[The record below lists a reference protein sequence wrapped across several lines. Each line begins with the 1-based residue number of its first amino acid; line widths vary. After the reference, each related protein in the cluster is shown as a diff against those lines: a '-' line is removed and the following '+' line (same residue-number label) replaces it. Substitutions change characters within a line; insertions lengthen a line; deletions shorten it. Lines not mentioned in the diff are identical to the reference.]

1 MDQIVITGNGPLH
14 GEVRVAGAKNAA
26 LPIIAAALL
35 TGEPLRVSNVP
46 EIRDIHTAIKLM
58 QLLGAQVEFA
68 DGELCIDCG
77 ELSSVRAPYELVKTM
92 RASILW
98 LGPLLARFGEADVSL
113 PGGCAIGTRPVNE
126 HISGLRAMG
135 ADIDIEAGYIK
146 AKAQRLRGAHYAF
159 DVPSVTATENLLMA
173 AALAEGTTV
182 LENCALE
189 PEVEDLAVLLQQMG
203 AGISGAGT
211 STITIEGVS
220 SLHGTT
226 HRVPPDR
233 IETGTFLVAAA
244 ATRGRIRVVDTN
256 PDFLQHVLG
265 KLAQSGAQLE
275 LGADWIELDTQGRR
289 PQAVNVTTAPH
300 PAFPTDMQA
309 QFMALNALAEGS
321 ATVVE
326 NIFENRFMHVAE
338 LQRMGADIEL
348 QGHTAIVRGRPRLQ
362 GAQVMATDLRASA
375 CLIIAALAADGDT
388 TIDRVYHLDR
398 GYANIDTKL
407 AGLGALV
414 RRVKS

>member
-1 MDQIVITGNGPLH
+1 MDKIIITGNGPLR
-14 GEVRVAGAKNAA
+14 GEVRMAGAKNAA

-35 TGEPLRVSNVP
+35 TSEPLHISNIPGV
-46 EIRDIHTAIKLM
+46 RDITTVLQLM
-58 QLLGAQVEFA
+58 GLLGAQCERS
-68 DGELCIDCG
+68 GTELVID
-77 ELSSVRAPYELVKTM
+77 SSKVHSVHAPYELVKTI
-92 RASILW
+92 RASILL

-113 PGGCAIGTRPVNE
+113 PGGCAIGSRPVNE
-126 HISGLRAMG
+126 HIAGLEALG
-135 ADIDIEAGYIK
+135 AEINIEAGYIK
-146 AKAQRLRGAHYAF
+146 AKAKRLRGAHFAF

-173 AALAEGTTV
+173 ASLADGVTT

-189 PEVEDLAVLLQQMG
+189 PEIGDLALLLTAMG
-203 AGISGAGT
+203 ARITGAGT
-211 STITIEGVS
+211 GTITIVGAEH
-220 SLHGTT
+220 LHGAS

-244 ATRGRIRVVDTN
+244 ATRGAITVQDTN
-256 PDFLQHVLG
+256 PDFLHHVLG
-265 KLAQSGAQLE
+265 KLEQAGCQLK
-275 LGADWIELDTQGRR
+275 LGADWIHLDTGGKRCT
-289 PQAVNVTTAPH
+289 AVNIHTAPY

-348 QGHTAIVRGRPRLQ
+348 QGHTAIVRGRERLQ
-362 GAQVMATDLRASA
+362 GAPVMATDLRASA
-375 CLIIAALAADGDT
+375 SLIIAGLAADGDT

-407 AGLGALV
+407 AGLGAII
-414 RRVKS
+414 RRV

>member
-1 MDQIVITGNGPLH
+1 MEQLVITGNGPLR
-14 GEVRVAGAKNAA
+14 GEVGIAGAKNAA
-26 LPIIAAALL
+26 LPIIAASLL
-35 TGEPLRVSNVP
+35 SAEPLQISNIPGV
-46 EIRDIHTAIKLM
+46 RDIGTALQLM
-58 QLLGAQVEFA
+58 EMLGANVER
-68 DGELCIDCG
+68 DDSDLTIESSDIH
-77 ELSSVRAPYELVKTM
+77 SVRAPYELVKTM
-92 RASILW
+92 RGSILM

-113 PGGCAIGTRPVNE
+113 PGGCAIGSRPVNE
-126 HISGLRAMG
+126 HITGLEAMG
-135 ADIDIEAGYIK
+135 AEIEIEGGYIK
-146 AKAQRLRGAHYAF
+146 AKSSRLRGANYAF

-173 AALAEGTTV
+173 AALAEGTTT

-189 PEVEDLAVLLQQMG
+189 PEVGDLALLLQQMG
-203 AGISGAGT
+203 ARIEGAGT
-211 STITIEGVS
+211 GTITIEGVA
-220 SLHGTT
+220 SLHGAQ

-244 ATRGRIRVVDTN
+244 ATRGGIRVVNTN
-256 PDFLQHVLG
+256 PDFLHHVLQ
-265 KLAQSGAQLE
+265 KLEQAGARLE
-275 LGADWIELDTQGRR
+275 LGPDWIAIDTGGKRCR
-289 PQAVNVTTAPH
+289 AVNISTAPY

-348 QGHTAIVRGRPRLQ
+348 QGHTAIVRGRERLQ
-362 GAQVMATDLRASA
+362 GAPVMATDLRASA
-375 CLIIAALAADGDT
+375 SLIIAALAAEGET

-414 RRVKS
+414 RRI

>member
-1 MDQIVITGNGPLH
+1 MDKIVITGNGPLR
-14 GEVRVAGAKNAA
+14 GEVQVAGAKNAA

-35 TGEPLRVSNVP
+35 TPHALEISNVP
-46 EIRDIHTAIKLM
+46 NVRDIGTALELM
-58 QLLGAQVEFA
+58 EMLGADVQRSGT
-68 DGELCIDCG
+68 DLTLCCSQIDS
-77 ELSSVRAPYELVKTM
+77 LHVPYELVKTM
-92 RASILW
+92 RGSILM

-126 HISGLRAMG
+126 HISGLEAMG
-135 ADIDIEAGYIK
+135 ADVQIEGGYIK
-146 AKAQRLRGAHYAF
+146 AKANRLQGAHFAF

-173 AALAEGTTV
+173 ASLADGTTV

-189 PEVEDLAVLLQQMG
+189 PEIGDLALLLRQMG
-203 AGISGAGT
+203 ARIEGAGT
-211 STITIEGVS
+211 STITIEGVET
-220 SLHGTT
+220 LGGTA

-244 ATRGRIRVVDTN
+244 ATRGNIRVLDTN
-256 PDFLQHVLG
+256 PDYLQHVLG
-265 KLAQSGAQLE
+265 KLEQAGAKLT
-275 LGADWIELDTQGRR
+275 LGSDWIHLDMDGTR
-289 PQAVNVTTAPH
+289 PSAVNITTAPY

-348 QGHTAIVRGRPRLQ
+348 QGHTAIVRGRERLQ
-362 GAQVMATDLRASA
+362 GAPVMATDLRASA
-375 CLIIAALAADGDT
+375 CLIIAGLAADGET
-388 TIDRVYHLDR
+388 VIDRVYHLDR
-398 GYANIDTKL
+398 GYANIDDKL
-407 AGLGALV
+407 AQMGAV
-414 RRVKS
+414 ISRI

>member
-1 MDQIVITGNGPLH
+1 MDKIIITGNGPLR

-35 TGEPLRVSNVP
+35 SPEPLRISNIPDV
-46 EIRDIHTAIKLM
+46 RDIKTVLHLM
-58 QLLGAQVEFA
+58 ELLGAQCA
-68 DGELCIDCG
+68 RSGTELVID
-77 ELSSVRAPYELVKTM
+77 SSKVHSVHAPYDLVKTI
-92 RASILW
+92 RASILL

-113 PGGCAIGTRPVNE
+113 PGGCAIGSRPVNE
-126 HISGLRAMG
+126 HIAGLEALG
-135 ADIDIEAGYIK
+135 AEISIEAGYIK
-146 AKAQRLRGAHYAF
+146 ARASRLRGAHFAF

-173 AALAEGTTV
+173 ASLADGVTT

-189 PEVEDLAVLLQQMG
+189 PEIGDLALLLTAMG
-203 AGISGAGT
+203 AKITGAGT
-211 STITIEGVS
+211 STITVVGVTQ
-220 SLHGTT
+220 LHGAS

-244 ATRGRIRVVDTN
+244 ATRGAITVRDTN
-256 PDFLQHVLG
+256 PDFLHHVLG
-265 KLAQSGAQLE
+265 KLEQAGCRLD
-275 LGADWIELDTQGRR
+275 LGADWIHIDTGGKRCT
-289 PQAVNVTTAPH
+289 AVNIHTAPY

-348 QGHTAIVRGRPRLQ
+348 QGHTAIVRGRERLQ
-362 GAQVMATDLRASA
+362 GAPVMATDLRASA
-375 CLIIAALAADGDT
+375 SLIIAALAADGDS

-407 AGLGALV
+407 AELGAII
-414 RRVKS
+414 RRI